1 MLYKT
6 FLWLFDLSVLQNI
19 VFLAFMDT
27 GTFLNSNDQLG
38 FSVIYCSYMYIFYRE
53 NGDMDYMNALVNQL
67 SDQVSVP
74 IIPQN
79 PVSLERF

>member
-1 MLYKT
+1 
-6 FLWLFDLSVLQNI
+6 
-19 VFLAFMDT
+19 MDT

-38 FSVIYCSYMYIFYRE
+38 FSVIYCNYMYIFYRE

>member
-1 MLYKT
+1 
-6 FLWLFDLSVLQNI
+6 
-19 VFLAFMDT
+19 MDAA
-27 GTFLNSNDQLG
+27 TFLNSNDQLG
-38 FSVIYCSYMYIFYRE
+38 VSVIYCSYMYIFYRE